1 MSINSLLVANDR
13 TRVNYCL
20 PSLLSSSPNKLST
33 TDVYLLPPA
42 SISNASAIV
51 EMIREGDG
59 YIKEVVIKMRR
70 NKKYLLINR
79 HMQKKE
85 GNKNINLEDVHISAP
100 TVRRLLIEAL
110 HLIE

>member
-1 MSINSLLVANDR
+1 MSNHSLLVTKNK

-20 PSLLSSSPNKLST
+20 PSLLSSSPNKLGT

-51 EMIREGDG
+51 ERIREGDG
-59 YIKEVVIKMRR
+59 DISEVVIYGRR

-79 HMQKKE
+79 NSQK
-85 GNKNINLEDVHISAP
+85 
-100 TVRRLLIEAL
+100 
-110 HLIE
+110 